1 MKRLLVASVSAL
13 VLASCASVEAERGFE
28 AVVKETSPTLGA
40 AVRWQRSPAE
50 RAQAREEALA
60 LLAKPLTADSAVAVA
75 LLQKPGLQAAYAE
88 MGVAAAERT
97 QASRMPNPGFSF
109 ARLVRGDVT
118 EIERRISLNIL
129 GLLVQPIVRD
139 IEERRF
145 ERSQLV
151 AADEVLRSAA
161 EVRRAYYD
169 AIAAGQIAKFLG
181 EVGELASARAELA
194 ARLRAAGNWSLLN
207 YAREQVYY
215 AEAVAQRARADVA
228 AMVARERLFRLMGLW
243 GQTAEIQLP
252 ERLPDLPI
260 RPQEPLDIEKAA
272 VANRL
277 DVRMARAE
285 ILGLAKSLGLSRATR
300 FVNVVEFSYLHSRET
315 GEAVQRGYEIDLE
328 IPLFD
333 WGDAKVARAE
343 FSYMAAAERLADL
356 AVDVRSQARESY
368 LSYRA
373 AYDLA
378 RHYRDEVVPI
388 RQRIAEESVLRYN
401 GMIASVFE
409 LLAEQREQ
417 VMAVSSAIEAQ
428 RDYWMAA
435 TDLEFIT
442 LAAPSG
448 KRPVAR
454 SSATP
459 AGSAPAH

>member
-1 MKRLLVASVSAL
+1 MKQLLVASVSAL
-13 VLASCASVEAERGFE
+13 VLASCASVEAERGLE
-28 AVVKETSPTLGA
+28 AVVRETAPTLGA
-40 AVRWQRSPAE
+40 TARWQRSPEE
-50 RAQAREEALA
+50 RLQAREEALA
-60 LLAKPLTADSAVAVA
+60 LLAKPLTADSAVAIA

-88 MGVAAAERT
+88 MGVAASERT
-97 QASRMPNPGFSF
+97 QASRLPNPGFSF

-118 EIERRISLNIL
+118 EIERRVSLNIL
-129 GLLVQPIVRD
+129 GLLVQPIVSD

-151 AADEVLRSAA
+151 AAGEVLRSAA
-161 EVRRAYYD
+161 DVRRAYYD
-169 AIAAGQIAKFLG
+169 AVAARQVVKFLG
-181 EVGELASARAELA
+181 EVSELASARAELA
-194 ARLRAAGNWSLLN
+194 GRLRAVGNWSLLN
-207 YAREQVYY
+207 YAREQVFY
-215 AEAVAQRARADVA
+215 AEAAAQRGRAEVS
-228 AMVARERLFRLMGLW
+228 AMVARERLVRLMGLW
-243 GQTAEIQLP
+243 GPTADIRLP
-252 ERLPDLPI
+252 DRLPDLPN

-272 VANRL
+272 VTNRL

-285 ILGLAKSLGLSRATR
+285 ILGLAKALGLSRATR
-300 FVNVVEFSYLHSRET
+300 FVNVVEVSYLHSRET
-315 GEAVQRGYEIDLE
+315 GEAVQRGYEIDIE

-356 AVDVRSQARESY
+356 AVDVRSQAREAY
-368 LSYRA
+368 LFYRA

-388 RQRIAEESVLRYN
+388 RQRIAEESALRYN
-401 GMIASVFE
+401 GMIGSVFE

-448 KRPVAR
+448 NRPMAR
-454 SSATP
+454 SANAA
-459 AGSAPAH
+459 AGLAPAH